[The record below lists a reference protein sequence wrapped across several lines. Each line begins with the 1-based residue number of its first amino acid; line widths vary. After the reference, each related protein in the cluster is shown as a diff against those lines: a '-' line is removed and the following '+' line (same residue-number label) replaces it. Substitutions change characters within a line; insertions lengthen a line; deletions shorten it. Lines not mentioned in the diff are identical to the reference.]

1 MFLEVK
7 AETKKLTK
15 YLKNAQRKQIP
26 YATMLALNDVAF
38 DARSYTQKSLPRRFD
53 RPTGNPV
60 SGKGGII
67 GSVQVDKAKKTTLT
81 ATVGFAGLGF
91 KSSKWQE
98 KPAEIMKRHI
108 KGGTRKA
115 NKGYLRIPSDTK
127 GGGIKLNKYGNIGG
141 KKAKI
146 TKMIGNNDQF
156 FEGIPKGD
164 YSAKDRGIWERT
176 PANNKRKSNKKH
188 KASGKI
194 VQRIAYEPFTQ
205 YKATYP
211 FEKIVRLAVNKNYKK
226 RFDRALKKALR
237 SAK

>member
-26 YATMLALNDVAF
+26 FATSEALNDVAF
-38 DARSYTQKSLPRRFD
+38 DARSYTKKSLPRRFD

-91 KSSKWQE
+91 RSSKWQE

-108 KGGTRKA
+108 KGGTRMP
-115 NKGYLRIPSDTK
+115 KGARLRIPSDTK
-127 GGGIKLNKYGNIGG
+127 GGGIKLNVHGNLHNR
-141 KKAKI
+141 KAKI
-146 TKMIGNNDQF
+146 AKMIGKSDQF

-164 YSAKDRGIWERT
+164 FSAKDRGIWERT
-176 PANNKRKSNKKH
+176 PANSARKPNKKY

-194 VQRIAYEPFTQ
+194 VQRIAYEPFTN
-205 YKATYP
+205 YSKSYP

-226 RFDRALKKALR
+226 RFDRALTKALR

>member
-7 AETKKLTK
+7 AETKQLTK

-26 YATMLALNDVAF
+26 FATMLALNDVAF

-53 RPTGNPV
+53 RPTPAMV
-60 SGKGGII
+60 K
-67 GSVQVDKAKKTTLT
+67 SVQGQKAKKSTLT

-98 KPAEIMKRHI
+98 SSAEIMKRHI

-115 NKGYLRIPSDTK
+115 KKGDLRIPSDTK

-146 TKMIGNNDQF
+146 AKMIGNNDQF

-176 PANNKRKSNKKH
+176 PANSKRKHNTKH

-194 VQRIAYEPFTQ
+194 VQRIAYEPFTN
-205 YKATYP
+205 YSKRYP
-211 FEKIVRLAVNKNYKK
+211 FEKIVQLAVNKNYKK
-226 RFDRALKKALR
+226 RFDSALKKALR
-237 SAK
+237 TAR

>member
-26 YATMLALNDVAF
+26 FATSEALNDVAF

-53 RPTGNPV
+53 RPTKAMV
-60 SGKGGII
+60 R
-67 GSVQVDKAKKTTLT
+67 SVQVEKSNKKKLV

-91 KSSKWQE
+91 RRSPWEESS
-98 KPAEIMKRHI
+98 AEIMKRHI
-108 KGGTRKA
+108 KGGTRMP
-115 NKGYLRIPSDTK
+115 KGARLRIPSDTK
-127 GGGIKLNKYGNIGG
+127 GGGIKLNVHGNLHNR
-141 KKAKI
+141 KAKI
-146 TKMIGNNDQF
+146 AKMIGNNDQF

-164 YSAKDRGIWERT
+164 FSAKDRGIWERT
-176 PANNKRKSNKKH
+176 PANSARKPNKKY

-194 VQRIAYEPFTQ
+194 VQRIAYEPFTK
-205 YKATYP
+205 YSKSYP

-226 RFDRALKKALR
+226 RFDRALTKALR

>member
-115 NKGYLRIPSDTK
+115 KKGYLRIPSDTK